1 MYRLPFD
8 QLVLLIIQT
17 ALLLGLCVRL
27 WSARLHRVYRYFFGY
42 VLVSLLQTAVMSLVP
57 FDRVHYVYAWV
68 ATESLTVCFYA
79 LIVLELYT
87 LILGDLVG
95 IASLSRR
102 YITGSIAIA
111 ILASLLLLF
120 FEKTPAGIAS
130 TFLIFE
136 RAIVSSLLI
145 FVLLLTAFIV
155 YYPVPL
161 NRNVVVYSIAYSV
174 YFATK
179 AGALFASNFSHQ
191 WYRQVSTLLVGVST
205 ACLMLWVFAL
215 SRGGETKSEVIG
227 HRWQPN
233 DRERL
238 LSQLKAINASLARTA
253 RK

>member
-8 QLVLLIIQT
+8 QLVLLVIQT
-17 ALLLGLCVRL
+17 VLLVSLCIRL
-27 WSARLHRVYRYFFGY
+27 WRTRLHRVYRYFFGY
-42 VLVSLLQTAVMSLVP
+42 LLVSLLQTAVMSLVP
-57 FDRVHYVYAWV
+57 FDRVHYSYAWM
-68 ATESLTVCFYA
+68 ATEALSLCFYA

-95 IASLSRR
+95 IATLSRR
-102 YITGSIAIA
+102 YIKVAIGLAIA
-111 ILASLLLLF
+111 VSLLLLY
-120 FEKTPAGIAS
+120 FEKTPTGITT

-136 RAIVSSLLI
+136 RAIVSSLLV
-145 FVLLLTAFIV
+145 FVLLITAFVV

-161 NRNVVVYSIAYSV
+161 NRNVVVYSIAYAL

-179 AGALFASNFSHQ
+179 TAGLFASNLSHH

-215 SRGGETKSEVIG
+215 SRRGETKPEVIG
-227 HRWQPN
+227 HRWQPE
-233 DRERL
+233 DGERL
-238 LSQLKAINASLARTA
+238 LSQLKAINASLVRTA

>member
-8 QLVLLIIQT
+8 QLVLLVIQT
-17 ALLLGLCVRL
+17 ALLVGLCIRL
-27 WSARLHRVYRYFFGY
+27 WSTKLHRVYRYFFGY
-42 VLVSLLQTAVMSLVP
+42 VLVSLVQTAVLSLVP
-57 FDRVHYVYAWV
+57 FDRTHYSYAWV

-87 LILGDLVG
+87 LILGDFVG

-102 YITGSIAIA
+102 YIAVSIGIA
-111 ILASLLLLF
+111 ILVSLLLLF
-120 FEKTPAGIAS
+120 FEKAPAGVAS

-145 FVLLLTAFIV
+145 FVLLLTVFML

-161 NRNVVVYSIAYSV
+161 NRNMVVYCIAYAV

-179 AGALFASNFSHQ
+179 AGGLFASNLSHN
-191 WYRQVSTLLVGVST
+191 WYRQVSTLLLGVST
-205 ACLMLWVFAL
+205 ACLALWVFAL
-215 SRGGETKSEVIG
+215 SRRGEAKPEVIG
-227 HRWQPN
+227 HRWQPQ
-233 DRERL
+233 DGERL
-238 LSQLKAINASLARTA
+238 LSQLKAINASLVRAA